1 MTAPTT
7 SAASVGPSEEDC
19 STRQRILRLIVEEGP
34 VSAVQ
39 LATDLD
45 LTPAGV
51 RRHVGVMLA
60 AGEIAEHH
68 APTPG
73 RAQRG
78 RPARRYVATARGQ
91 ASLTDAYS
99 DLAAEALAFV
109 ARLGGEEALR
119 EFARQRVR
127 EMHQHH
133 GDAITRA
140 ADVAE
145 RVEILAGSLSGD
157 GFAASVRPLP
167 GGRAVQLCQGHCPV
181 QAVAADYPQLCEA
194 EAQFFSDLLGVHV
207 QRLSTLA
214 SGAHVCTTHVP
225 LTLVPAPNES
235 VPTAGP
241 AAATEPAATTEGT
254 R

>member
-1 MTAPTT
+1 MTAP
-7 SAASVGPSEEDC
+7 SAPAAPVGSAEEDC

-45 LTPAGV
+45 LTAAGV

-60 AGEIAEHH
+60 AGEIVEHH

-91 ASLTDAYS
+91 ASLSDAYS
-99 DLAAEALAFV
+99 DLAAEALSFV
-109 ARLGGEEALR
+109 ARLGGEDAVR
-119 EFARQRVR
+119 EFARHRVL
-127 EMHQHH
+127 EMHRHH
-133 GDAITRA
+133 GDAVEGTD
-140 ADVAE
+140 DVAE
-145 RVEILAGSLSGD
+145 RVAILANRLSGD

-181 QAVAADYPQLCEA
+181 QAVAARFPQLCEA
-194 EAQFFSDLLGVHV
+194 EAQLFSDLLGVHV

-214 SGAHVCTTHVP
+214 NGGHVCTTHVP
-225 LTLVPAPNES
+225 LVP
-235 VPTAGP
+235 VPVP
-241 AAATEPAATTEGT
+241 TEPAATTEGT

>member
-1 MTAPTT
+1 MSQPATA
-7 SAASVGPSEEDC
+7 SDVAAEEDC

-51 RRHVGVMLA
+51 RRHVGGMLA
-60 AGEIAEHH
+60 AGEIVEHH
-68 APTPG
+68 SPAPG

-91 ASLTDAYS
+91 ASLTNAYS
-99 DLAAEALAFV
+99 DLAAEALAFLG
-109 ARLGGEEALR
+109 RIGGEDAVR
-119 EFARQRVR
+119 DFARQRVLD
-127 EMHQHH
+127 MHSHH
-133 GDAITRA
+133 GDAIARA
-140 ADVAE
+140 TGVPERLDVLAE
-145 RVEILAGSLSGD
+145 RLSGD

-181 QAVAADYPQLCEA
+181 QAVAARFPQLCEA
-194 EAQFFSDLLGVHV
+194 EAQLFSDLLGVHV

-214 SGAHVCTTHVP
+214 SGGHVCTTHVP
-225 LTLVPAPNES
+225 LTPVP
-235 VPTAGP
+235 VP
-241 AAATEPAATTEGT
+241 TEPAATTEGT